1 MSKRV
6 SKFRRLL
13 GRHAFTLSEVMISVG
28 VGSGMLAISILSSVD
43 LMKRY
48 ESATQY
54 RNLHENAR
62 QSMAIMSKDIRSA
75 TQVASFSGNDDITF
89 QVMQSDGTVR
99 NIRYSLSGQR
109 LLRNDQTA
117 NSTIQLTDS
126 VTSVLFERWN
136 NPGQMATSASDTYEV
151 RVYLTITNSGLFTF
165 ATDLLQ
171 TRVLMRNKP

>member
-1 MSKRV
+1 
-6 SKFRRLL
+6 
-13 GRHAFTLSEVMISVG
+13 
-28 VGSGMLAISILSSVD
+28 
-43 LMKRY
+43 
-48 ESATQY
+48 
-54 RNLHENAR
+54 
-62 QSMAIMSKDIRSA
+62 MSKDIRSA

>member
-62 QSMAIMSKDIRSA
+62 QSMAIMSKDIRS
-75 TQVASFSGNDDITF
+75 F